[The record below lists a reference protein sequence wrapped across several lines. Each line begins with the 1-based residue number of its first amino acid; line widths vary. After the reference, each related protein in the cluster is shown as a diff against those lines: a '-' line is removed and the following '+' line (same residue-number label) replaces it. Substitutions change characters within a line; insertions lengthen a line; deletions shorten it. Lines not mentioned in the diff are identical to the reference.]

1 MGIFDINYP
10 NGNVK
15 NSYRIVYFFR
25 FPDACLVRFIFP
37 GSLWSRRRSRYWKIQ
52 TVYYKPNRAR
62 NQQWHWS
69 FKNRSWR
76 YVLSFLEKSFLNLLK
91 NPLFFSGFSQGGALS
106 LYTGLT
112 GKYKLSGI
120 IALSCWLPLH
130 KTFPGALNTSNA
142 EVHILQ
148 AHGDCD
154 PVVPYRWGQMTST
167 AVKGYMK
174 NHEFKTYKG
183 LAHSS
188 GSAEMQDIRQFLQ
201 TRLPPVSPWAI
212 LKSLLPNA
220 HCGNFQEFSVT
231 QILREID
238 MGEARSS
245 KIAFFC
251 HFRISDFWWIS
262 AF

>member
-1 MGIFDINYP
+1 MEMSKIPILLFTFSGFQMPAWFDLYSLDPSGQEDDRGIEKSKQYITNLIEQEIN
-10 NGNVK
+10 NGIDP
-15 NSYRIVYFFR
+15 SRIVLGGTYYF
-25 FPDACLVRFIFP
+25 
-37 GSLWSRRRSRYWKIQ
+37 
-52 TVYYKPNRAR
+52 
-62 NQQWHWS
+62 
-69 FKNRSWR
+69 
-76 YVLSFLEKSFLNLLK
+76 LK
-91 NPLFFSGFSQGGALS
+91 NLSKTCSKILFFFVGFSQGGALS

-201 TRLPPVSPWAI
+201 TRLPPVSP
-212 LKSLLPNA
+212 
-220 HCGNFQEFSVT
+220 
-231 QILREID
+231 
-238 MGEARSS
+238 
-245 KIAFFC
+245 
-251 HFRISDFWWIS
+251 
-262 AF
+262 